1 VTQPTAKR
9 LVATEDA
16 SREASVSR
24 LRSDPSSF
32 EKAFVDTSVLVYAVD
47 EDEPA
52 KRDIARQ
59 VLGAAQPGELA
70 LSAQVLGEFYVT
82 VTRKLARPVA
92 ETDAAEL
99 LRWLELLPVVA
110 IDAAL
115 VKRGAEV
122 SRSAQLSSWD
132 GLVIAAAVRADC
144 RRLLSEDLNDGQVIA
159 TVRVENP
166 FAL

>member
-1 VTQPTAKR
+1 
-9 LVATEDA
+9 
-16 SREASVSR
+16 
-24 LRSDPSSF
+24 
-32 EKAFVDTSVLVYAVD
+32 
-47 EDEPA
+47 
-52 KRDIARQ
+52 
-59 VLGAAQPGELA
+59 VLGAAQPGKLA

-92 ETDAAEL
+92 ETEAAEL

-115 VKRGAEV
+115 VRHGAEI
-122 SRSAQLSSWD
+122 SRSAQLSYWD

-166 FAL
+166 FALSRG

>member
-1 VTQPTAKR
+1 
-9 LVATEDA
+9 
-16 SREASVSR
+16 
-24 LRSDPSSF
+24 
-32 EKAFVDTSVLVYAVD
+32 VDTNVLVYAVD
-47 EDEPA
+47 EDEPE
-52 KRDIARQ
+52 KRDVAREL
-59 VLGAAQPGELA
+59 LGAAQPGELA

-92 ETDAAEL
+92 ETEAAKL

-115 VKRGAEV
+115 VKHGAEV
-122 SRSAQLSSWD
+122 SRSAQLSYWD
-132 GLVIAAAVRADC
+132 GLVVAAAVRADC

-166 FAL
+166 FALSRG